1 MCALLW
7 YVIMHGLTPGLISTG
22 LHTPSRHSDV
32 LEMFVSCLLLG
43 SRGIGWNWVSPRL
56 SLGQRRTFSA
66 QTSSEKSNI
75 QWTDKWGL
83 SWGNKTS
90 EYPFD
95 LDDGPLAGILI
106 NPDYKQSPKRD
117 SSTDVSFTIVFSNDS
132 ARQNHGHDDNASL
145 ALMLIN

>member
-1 MCALLW
+1 MAL
-7 YVIMHGLTPGLISTG
+7 
-22 LHTPSRHSDV
+22 D
-32 LEMFVSCLLLG
+32 
-43 SRGIGWNWVSPRL
+43 GIGSHLDCL
-56 SLGQRRTFSA
+56 SAEGGPSLLRPAQRSLIYSGQINEA
-66 QTSSEKSNI
+66 
-75 QWTDKWGL
+75 WG
-83 SWGNKTS
+83 WGNKTS
-90 EYPFD
+90 EYTFD